1 MTFPAGVA
9 NAVVNGISLYQVQG
23 SSANVTLENGALT
36 CTDSAPYTLYQPDNF
51 CSAWLGLSGGA
62 SNWLIQNESIGPSY
76 DSESPC
82 GYPANPN
89 ISRLADVSNITFKNV
104 LIHDDRYGCSSQ
116 HTENMRI
123 DVTGTDTSNITLDG
137 VTFYNGPNSGLHG
150 QGGGPNSAD
159 LFMGGPGTLSG
170 LTIQNSVVWG
180 SGTALDGADDLQIQ
194 DSVIRDNSFTSSMY
208 FEYPTA
214 PYPSSFKITNNI
226 APDQGCA
233 IGGSHGS
240 SGGYFS
246 HNLWYYNSSGG
257 STDKCAP
264 SDLSVNGTGVVNT
277 IFNGYAGG
285 DFTLAWAALPS
296 MPVQLSAASTPRS
309 TRTVSRAHAAA
320 RPTSVRTN
328 AAPDVTA
335 S

>member
-1 MTFPAGVA
+1 MARACGDGSHPCATPAKAWSIAQAGDTISVADGSYTSGCALSGDKTATVTFTGSANAKFACLMTFPAGVA

-123 DVTGTDTSNITLDG
+123 DVTGTDTEQRHARRRH
-137 VTFYNGPNSGLHG
+137 V
-150 QGGGPNSAD
+150 
-159 LFMGGPGTLSG
+159 
-170 LTIQNSVVWG
+170 
-180 SGTALDGADDLQIQ
+180 LQRTQ
-194 DSVIRDNSFTSSMY
+194 QRSPR
-208 FEYPTA
+208 
-214 PYPSSFKITNNI
+214 
-226 APDQGCA
+226 
-233 IGGSHGS
+233 
-240 SGGYFS
+240 
-246 HNLWYYNSSGG
+246 
-257 STDKCAP
+257 
-264 SDLSVNGTGVVNT
+264 
-277 IFNGYAGG
+277 AG
-285 DFTLAWAALPS
+285 
-296 MPVQLSAASTPRS
+296 R
-309 TRTVSRAHAAA
+309 RAQQ
-320 RPTSVRTN
+320 R
-328 AAPDVTA
+328 
-335 S
+335 